1 MTQGKINLYEQ
12 WERERLDDMI
22 RCFCS
27 KPLFA
32 LHILGHTI
40 PDLSSLQYS
49 RVLKI
54 FNEW

>member
-54 FNEW
+54 FNE